1 MKSKATIICQ
11 TLSRSITET
20 GRIGQHHIY
29 IEIDEFGAF
38 MDVNL
43 HMRVLEK
50 YRLHVVAQLDERKDA
65 DRLQSK
71 SWF

>member
-29 IEIDEFGAF
+29 IEIDEFRTLV
-38 MDVNL
+38 DV
-43 HMRVLEK
+43 H
-50 YRLHVVAQLDERKDA
+50 LHVGVFMVDWANIVSELGDGKQYNSLN
-65 DRLQSK
+65 SHP
-71 SWF
+71 